1 MQVSVQVTGLR
12 ELERKLVALGPKVG
26 LKAMRSALVSG
37 AQVIKKDAL
46 NSVPVKTGR
55 LRRSILIKRLAKLN
69 PFSEK
74 VIIGV
79 RHGKKYQKTNRDA
92 YYWKFLEFGH
102 KDRAGKMVDAQP
114 FIRPA
119 FEAQKTNAMNRII
132 DVLKKKISQYA
143 KEPA

>member
-1 MQVSVQVTGLR
+1 MQISVEIQGLR
-12 ELERKLVALGPKVG
+12 ELERKLIALGPKVG

-37 AQVIKKDAL
+37 AQVIKRDAMER
-46 NSVPVKTGR
+46 VPVKTGR
-55 LRRSILIKRLAKLN
+55 LRRALLIKRLAKLN

-79 RHGKKYQKTNRDA
+79 RHGKKQQKSDRDA
-92 YYWKFLEFGH
+92 YYWSWIEFGF
-102 KDRAGKMVDAQP
+102 KNRAGKPVNPQS

-119 FEAQKTNAMNRII
+119 FEAKKNSAMNRIV